1 MTATTKLTTTTTTN
15 NNQKKLTFQTAQKYH
30 MDSLIRTSVN
40 TEEISQTLASIFT
53 EVKESRTEAKE
64 HFQRVDSAMDIIK
77 DRLTAHDGQLTAH
90 DERLSGHDERL
101 SGHDDLLSKLD
112 KQLEEQQEQLNT
124 VFDFDVARRREYM
137 QLKFQREAD
146 IEKNKK
152 LEERIERLEQQLVTT
167 QQQGQITQRTQHDDY
182 AKAFSR
188 SADFEKVF
196 LFLLNFGYN
205 TSTGMTCVVFK
216 VIQDTLCVCVN
227 FRALHLIAKLKLN
240 MAQVTK
246 TGKFPSFSLFRLNML
261 QSMFREAKLPEKE
274 LDKQQINVL
283 FERLAM
289 KPMKTP
295 AANKASWIALEAEP
309 FVVAA
314 NNLTMSDKIQDF
326 MVLFQRFYPQK
337 VTRKKLTEKDN
348 CYFWGSEDMPES
360 DRKPVFQVPYW
371 KELFY
376 KNMKEYKQL
385 LRPDE
390 DAGSDYCHFVSLY
403 ELQEPGPIYS
413 YHDAFDEVSEEED
426 PEPVLSKKRQKT
438 SPHRQSGQHHQGP
451 AESEEDDFESEEER
465 RGIPEKRP
473 RRIL

>member
-1 MTATTKLTTTTTTN
+1 
-15 NNQKKLTFQTAQKYH
+15 
-30 MDSLIRTSVN
+30 MDAESSSSTLIRTSIDA
-40 TEEISQTLASIFT
+40 EEISHTLASIFT
-53 EVKESRTEAKE
+53 EVRESRTEAKE
-64 HFQRVDSAMDIIK
+64 HFQRVDSAME
-77 DRLTAHDGQLTAH
+77 RFAEHLAAHEGRFS
-90 DERLSGHDERL
+90 EI
-101 SGHDDLLSKLD
+101 D
-112 KQLEEQQEQLNT
+112 KRLEEQQDQLNT

-146 IEKNKK
+146 LEKNKQ
-152 LEERIERLEQQLVTT
+152 LEERLERLEQQLAST
-167 QQQGQITQRTQHDDY
+167 QQQGQLVQRTQHDDY
-182 AKAFSR
+182 ARAFARNS
-188 SADFEKVF
+188 DFEKVF

-216 VIQDTLCVCVN
+216 VIQDTLCVCLN

-240 MAQVTK
+240 MVQVTK
-246 TGKFPSFSLFRLNML
+246 TGKFPSFTLFRLNML
-261 QSMFREAKLPEKE
+261 QSMFRDAKLPEKN
-274 LDKQQINVL
+274 LDKQQISVL
-283 FERLAM
+283 FDRLAM

-326 MVLFQRFYPQK
+326 MVLFQKYYPKK
-337 VTRKKLTEKDN
+337 VTPKKLTGKDN
-348 CYFWGSEDMPES
+348 CYFRGSEEMPES

-376 KNMKEYKQL
+376 RNMKEYKQL

-390 DAGSDYCHFVSLY
+390 EVSDYCHFVSLY
-403 ELQEPGPIYS
+403 EVQEPGPIYS
-413 YHDAFDEVSEEED
+413 YSDAFEDISEEEEEEEPVTTTHKRRKPQRDEDEDAAANSD
-426 PEPVLSKKRQKT
+426 PEQEV
-438 SPHRQSGQHHQGP
+438 
-451 AESEEDDFESEEER
+451 ER